1 MGRIA
6 GLTMVGNG
14 ICCLTRKWERFA
26 EHLWSIR
33 GALLEHARSMQGAL
47 LGCRASDVGM
57 MWRRVGGCRG
67 EGVKKVRAASQRPAL
82 VKLITKHT
90 YQLINEKL
98 FSVSVLYY
106 GGERG
111 KVA

>member
-1 MGRIA
+1 MG
-6 GLTMVGNG
+6 
-14 ICCLTRKWERFA
+14 C
-26 EHLWSIR
+26 
-33 GALLEHARSMQGAL
+33 QGS
-47 LGCRASDVGM
+47 GG
-57 MWRRVGGCRG
+57 WGGGCRRD
-67 EGVKKVRAASQRPAL
+67 GVRVSGCTAGGIRKVRAASQRPAL

-106 GGERG
+106 GGGRG